1 MQRFLEGDVP
11 VIDAVFKHKSY
22 LRGFSNS
29 EEAGRW
35 LDRNLPTVCS
45 SLLEIHICCPR
56 VWQRKKQ
63 WTSPFF
69 SLKQCGLKSASKAL
83 VVSNTVTAKANQS
96 DPSQDP
102 SCSLLVLERH
112 WGDCEGSNTEM
123 LEMQARRWLRSWDLF
138 GKEGINMLRSTQSLV
153 YMKLRGVT
161 KQPQTTP

>member
-29 EEAGRW
+29 EGAGRL

-45 SLLEIHICCPR
+45 SHLEIHICCPR

-69 SLKQCGLKSASKAL
+69 SLKQCVLKSTSRAL

-96 DPSQDP
+96 DPSQANTGAVLQP
-102 SCSLLVLERH
+102 AHLGKGTEGTAKGATLKCWRCGQAAGFVLEI
-112 WGDCEGSNTEM
+112 C
-123 LEMQARRWLRSWDLF
+123 LERR
-138 GKEGINMLRSTQSLV
+138 E
-153 YMKLRGVT
+153 
-161 KQPQTTP
+161 